1 MAERVVSN
9 NTDCSASIR
18 EAVCIN
24 TRKIFDSCKDKD
36 CVDDHWLDEPE
47 VYFLQPETSLL
58 YRDMMVFKGAS
69 MNQLKPVRV
78 IMNERQRKF
87 FFALIQEMEP

>member
-1 MAERVVSN
+1 MRKWSGEETAYINVIEANPVYL
-9 NTDCSASIR
+9 DCYK
-18 EAVCIN
+18 EL
-24 TRKIFDSCKDKD
+24 
-36 CVDDHWLDEPE
+36 WLDKPE

-58 YRDMMVFKGAS
+58 YRDMMVMRGAS

-87 FFALIQEMEP
+87 FFRLRQEMEE